1 MAGITLSD
9 PLRAEYQRLFDTC
22 SIGASRASAVE
33 TLVSRIVAHRAR
45 YDRVATLLGVPWHLI
60 GVIHAME
67 SSLNFRTHLHNGDPL
82 TARTRQAPAGRP
94 LSGNPPFTWEESAI
108 DALQLERLHQW
119 TDWSA
124 PGTLYK
130 LEKYNGFG
138 YRRLYPHVLT
148 PYLWSFS
155 NHYTRG
161 KFVADGRFSDT
172 AVSQQ
177 CGAAVLLRRMAE
189 RSVID
194 VAEALPPSP
203 TVTIPRA
210 AGPLLRFAPNR
221 VNPYGKELQAFLN
234 KLPNI
239 YLKEDGKLGER
250 TSNAFREATGRYL
263 DGDPRS

>member
-1 MAGITLSD
+1 MAGVTLTD

-22 SIGASRASAVE
+22 LIGASRASAVE
-33 TLVSRIVAHRAR
+33 SLVNRIVAGRAR
-45 YDRVATLLGVPWHLI
+45 YESVATPLGVPWHI
-60 GVIHAME
+60 VGVIHAME
-67 SSLNFRTHLHNGDPL
+67 ASLNFHTHLHNGDPL
-82 TARTRQAPAGRP
+82 TARTRQVPAGRP
-94 LSGNPPFTWEESAI
+94 VGGDPPFTWEESAI
-108 DALQLERLHQW
+108 DALRLERLHQW
-119 TDWSA
+119 SDWSV
-124 PGTLYK
+124 PGALYK

-138 YRRLYPHVLT
+138 YRRAHPHVLT

-161 KFVADGRFSDT
+161 KFVADGRFSDI

-189 RSVID
+189 RRVVD
-194 VAEALPPSP
+194 AAEELPPSP

-210 AGPLLRFAPNR
+210 AGPLLRFAPNK
-221 VNPYGKELQAFLN
+221 VNPYGRELQAFLN

-250 TSNAFREATGRYL
+250 TSNALHEATGRYL
-263 DGDPRS
+263 DGDPRA